1 MKFGFKIWKK
11 THTQKNR
18 KLLEPL
24 QLGENERLNWVKN
37 NDRLGQWRQEPT
49 LSFPMLLWMTTV
61 TDTLFDTKGHRITS
75 CLRWPLGRLT
85 AWWWLWPH
93 FSLPLC
99 CSFSMNSPIPF
110 LLSMSSSS
118 SIATISPPTNYRQ
131 EPTPWEQS
139 NWVAAMEL
147 PSGSLSKV
155 PFHLYLA
162 LSRAFLAKEK
172 EQ

>member
-37 NDRLGQWRQEPT
+37 KDRLGQWRQEPT
-49 LSFPMLLWMTTV
+49 LSFPVLLWMTTV

-85 AWWWLWPH
+85 AWWWLWPP

-99 CSFSMNSPIPF
+99 CSFSMYRSIPF

-118 SIATISPPTNYRQ
+118 SIATISPQQITGRNKSHESYQ
-131 EPTPWEQS
+131 TG
-139 NWVAAMEL
+139 L
-147 PSGSLSKV
+147 PQWNDPVV
-155 PFHLYLA
+155 PFQR
-162 LSRAFLAKEK
+162 SPSSCIWP
-172 EQ
+172 